1 MLDIAIGKPY
11 CFLLC
16 IFRVAASSNLP
27 FSLHINRGND
37 GTGASS
43 TCNGINQGGS
53 WCNVGQAN
61 CEEGCQGKWCTN
73 DGNPTPTP
81 PPSPPLTPPPVL
93 PLSTPSTPK
102 PTLRPVV
109 APTPPTDTYKCDCSL
124 CTASVLSKDASGY
137 SVISRIDWVVAN
149 MAKTETEA
157 CNLGE

>member
-53 WCNVGQAN
+53 WCNVGQTN

-81 PPSPPLTPPPVL
+81 PPSPPLTPPPVGSNSGIATTTRYPEVSMYL
-93 PLSTPSTPK
+93 TWSIFCHFPFHILISFQCIANS
-102 PTLRPVV
+102 
-109 APTPPTDTYKCDCSL
+109 S
-124 CTASVLSKDASGY
+124 ASRA
-137 SVISRIDWVVAN
+137 
-149 MAKTETEA
+149 
-157 CNLGE
+157 